1 MRPSTTSARTSHA
14 PSSSQ
19 PQPQSQ
25 SHPPPSAAQHARLAD
40 KKKEFEAVDALQR
53 ASALFL
59 RRLEGLA
66 DDCEAM
72 AEDGIV
78 HGQVLAQWPQ
88 MFRILNMFVAAREA
102 SAATGDGA
110 EVDPDTDVPPG
121 GRLVR
126 VPIDELQQ
134 TESK

>member
-1 MRPSTTSARTSHA
+1 MRPSTASA
-14 PSSSQ
+14 PFSQ
-19 PQPQSQ
+19 PQSQSQSQQSQ
-25 SHPPPSAAQHARLAD
+25 SHPPPSAAQLARLAD

-72 AEDGIV
+72 AEAGIV

-88 MFRILNMFVAAREA
+88 MFRILDTFVAAREA
-102 SAATGDGA
+102 SAATGDGT

-134 TESK
+134 SESK